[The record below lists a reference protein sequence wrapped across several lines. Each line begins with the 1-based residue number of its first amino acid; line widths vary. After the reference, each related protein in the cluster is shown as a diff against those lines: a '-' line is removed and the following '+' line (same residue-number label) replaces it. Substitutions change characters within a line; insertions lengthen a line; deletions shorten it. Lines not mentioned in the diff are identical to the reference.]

1 LGDGRAVV
9 ARARTPLLTVRV
21 LGTVCAEVGGEPVSI
36 GGPRQ
41 RALLA
46 RLVVASGAPVRG
58 EVLAEEIWGDR
69 FATDSVKTAISR
81 LRSSIGTELVRHD
94 SRGYVLSPGCYTTDA
109 AHFEHDLVRAREHA
123 GAPHERGALYRAAL
137 AHWRGPAFDDA
148 ADVEPCL
155 AEGSRLDEMRLVAI
169 GEQIDA
175 RLCAG
180 ETLELVPE
188 LEVLVAEHPWR
199 ESFTQQL
206 MLALYRGGRQRDA
219 LGAYRRL
226 ETTLCDELGITPN
239 PEARALHQAI
249 IEQSED
255 LLATDTP
262 IATGDGGRASRTDA
276 TDATDATLF
285 VGRELECDHL
295 RRSWARTRDDGR
307 ARLVV
312 AAGPAGIGKS
322 ALLEH
327 AAGHDTLGPAVVLR
341 ARGEQ
346 HDPVAGYA
354 VATLLDQLVDQLGNR
369 VPGEDLDDLAALLP
383 VREVPTSPTSLQGV
397 EPDLRRLRAH
407 RAAERLVGRALTTS
421 PVLVVL
427 DDLHWVD
434 PASLRLLARIV
445 TRHAE
450 RPILVVAGCRSN
462 EITEGGPVAAF
473 LAEVSRGIPVS
484 TLELVGLDEVAVRRM
499 VGRMLGVDQSD
510 AIDDIADDA
519 LAVTGGNPFFVQEWV
534 RYHRE
539 HEQGQPPAGVARP
552 ATVQGTI
559 GERLDRLPARVLE
572 VLGAAAVLGSFPVRT
587 LATLVGASDEEVMAV
602 LTAASHSA
610 LVQLR
615 ADSGEF
621 HFEHA
626 LVRQVLL
633 ERLTPTA
640 RSRLHARLVD
650 SPAAVELSSMELAH
664 HLCQAMPWVE
674 PVRAASAAA
683 GAGDEAFAAL
693 SFDDAVHWYE
703 RALQVLEQGDDD
715 PAVRASALVGL
726 GNALATGPESD
737 APRRHLESAMALAA
751 EHRLGI
757 IFARA
762 LLGRA
767 QFGASNAERSAEVER
782 AQLALDLLGGDDDFL
797 RVRLL
802 LWAAWQ
808 LLYGIDHADAEPYLD
823 EATVI
828 ADRIG
833 DGSSR
838 AAVLQVRHALLVAQ
852 LAPLEQRRAIRS
864 QLAALHAQR
873 TPYEGSLIGGASVLD
888 DLVEEGDLRGLRDAL
903 ASYRRDADELGRPYE
918 RWSSRAIRFAVEMW
932 AGDLDAAELAMRE
945 ADAFGQALGVDV
957 SRNTAAAQMLLLSW
971 ERDQLPA
978 AIPLLEFLRDHQPVA
993 LPWIPPLMLAHF
1005 DAGQVD
1011 EARRVAV
1018 DLPHLIE
1025 EAPHHQTRA
1034 AAACVAAEAVDAIR
1048 DPYLTKVVEN
1058 ELAPF
1063 AGRMRVWP
1071 TAVLTF
1077 GPYDRSLGICALA
1090 RDDLDEAVERFDTA
1104 RLLAQQCGLAL
1115 WEPRSAVWEAE
1126 ALLRRGRAA
1135 DRGLAI
1141 DFLVEVEQRADLIG
1155 SALLTRLAGEVRA
1168 RHALDAD

>member
-1 LGDGRAVV
+1 LGNGRAVA

-21 LGTVCAEVGGEPVSI
+21 LGPVSAEIGGEPVSV

-69 FATDSVKTAISR
+69 FATDSVKTAICR
-81 LRSSIGTELVRHD
+81 LRGSIGTDLVRHD

-109 AHFEHDLVRAREHA
+109 AHFERDLVRAREHA
-123 GAPHERGALYRAAL
+123 GAARERDALYRAAL
-137 AHWRGPAFDDA
+137 AHWRGPALDDA

-169 GEQIDA
+169 GEHLDA

-188 LEVLVAEHPWR
+188 LEALVAEHPWR

-262 IATGDGGRASRTDA
+262 TTAPDEGRASR

-285 VGRELECDHL
+285 VGRELERDHL
-295 RRSWARTRDDGR
+295 RRSWARTRADGR

-312 AAGPAGIGKS
+312 AVGPAGIGKS

-327 AAGHDTLGPAVVLR
+327 AAGHVTLGPAVVLR

-354 VATLLDQLVDQLGNR
+354 VGTLLDQLVDQLGNR
-369 VPGEDLDDLAALLP
+369 VPEEDLDDLAALLP
-383 VREVPTSPTSLQGV
+383 VREVPTSPTSLQGI

-407 RAAERLVGRALTTS
+407 RAAERLVSRALTTS

-434 PASLRLLARIV
+434 PASLTLLARIV
-445 TRHAE
+445 THHAD
-450 RPILVVAGCRSN
+450 RPILVVTGCRSN

-473 LAEVSRGIPVS
+473 LAEVSRSIPVS
-484 TLELVGLDEVAVRRM
+484 TLELVGLDEPAVRRM
-499 VGRMLGVDQSD
+499 VGRMLGVDQSGG
-510 AIDDIADDA
+510 IDDVVDDA
-519 LAVTGGNPFFVQEWV
+519 LAVTAGNPFFVEEWV

-539 HEQGQPPAGVARP
+539 RDQAQPPAGVARP

-572 VLGAAAVLGSFPVRT
+572 VFGAAAVLGSFPVRT
-587 LATLVGASDEEVMAV
+587 LATLVGASDEEVVAV
-602 LTAASHSA
+602 LTEASHTG

-615 ADSGEF
+615 PDSGEF
-621 HFEHA
+621 HFEHT

-633 ERLTPTA
+633 ERLTPTT

-664 HLCQAMPWVE
+664 HLCQAVPWVE
-674 PVRAASAAA
+674 PVRAASAAVS
-683 GAGDEAFAAL
+683 AGDEAFAAL
-693 SFDDAVHWYE
+693 SFDDAVRWYE

-715 PAVRASALVGL
+715 PAVRTSALVGL

-737 APRRHLESAMALAA
+737 APRRHLDSAMALAA

-757 IFARA
+757 TFARA

-767 QFGASNAERSAEVER
+767 QFGASHAERAAEVER

-797 RVRLL
+797 RVRVL

-808 LLYGIDHADAEPYLD
+808 LLYGTDHADAEPYLD

-932 AGDLDAAELAMRE
+932 VGDLDAAELAMRE

-957 SRNTAAAQMLLLSW
+957 SRNTAAAQMLLLSR

-978 AIPLLEFLRDHQPVA
+978 AIPLLEFLRHHQPVA

-1011 EARRVAV
+1011 EARRVAF

-1135 DRGLAI
+1135 DRGLAT
-1141 DFLVEVEQRADLIG
+1141 DLLVEVEQRADLIG
-1155 SALLTRLAGEVRA
+1155 SALLTRLVREVRA
-1168 RHALDAD
+1168 RHALDAG